1 MEEHNTILRA
11 FELIKPNLKKD
22 LSSLS
27 FPSDIQSLE
36 SILNNLFTERIDL
49 NNYINNLPKLSIG
62 VLQHCFQIIRIQN
75 NLTNTFE
82 FIPDNTPI
90 SQTFSQNESAISKNK
105 HVLIGTFIGGLVG
118 GGWILPSWGS
128 ILMSTIGCAVAILL
142 KRESPNDVTRVITQ
156 STKVNLKVE
165 TLINTIQELCCQLDS
180 LMQFTNSYVNS
191 SKEPLTQKPDVSLEN
206 FYPNLLGSIT
216 NLYMPFAEG
225 AFPEDIY
232 SRIKD
237 IFDSLEDYDYKLVD
251 FTPDRCHYFNI
262 VESPYINEDKMVRPA
277 LLKGG
282 VLVEKGKYL
291 IATNKNE

>member
-1 MEEHNTILRA
+1 MEEHTNILKA
-11 FELIKPNLKKD
+11 FELIEPDLRKD

-36 SILNNLFTERIDL
+36 AILNNLFTERIDL
-49 NNYINNLPKLSIG
+49 NNYINELPKLSIG

-75 NLTNTFE
+75 NLTNSFE
-82 FIPDNTPI
+82 FIQDNTPV
-90 SQTFSQNESAISKNK
+90 SQTFSHNESAMSKNK

-118 GGWILPSWGS
+118 GGWMLPSWGS

-142 KRESPNDVTRVITQ
+142 KRESPNDVTRIITQ
-156 STKVNLKVE
+156 STRVHIKVE
-165 TLINTIQELCCQLDS
+165 TLIKTIRDICCQLDS

-191 SKEPLTQKPDVSLEN
+191 TKKQLTQKPDVSLEN

-225 AFPEDIY
+225 SFPEYIHN
-232 SRIKD
+232 RIKD

-251 FTPDRCHYFNI
+251 YTPEKAQYFSI
-262 VESPYINEDKMVRPA
+262 GESPYINEDKMARPA
-277 LLKGG
+277 ILKGG
-282 VLVEKGKYL
+282 TLIEKGKYL
-291 IATNKNE
+291 IATDKSK